1 MKSRIRNIMEI
12 LIKENRECTAKELS
26 LKLDVSEKTVRNEIA
41 GYLERQAVYP
51 VRITV
56 RKSGYQI
63 QADSGSERDIRQ
75 FLQRLDVLSGDEFDR
90 EKYILKKLLLNG
102 GYVKLESL
110 ADELFVSIPTVNR
123 IFKNVKETLSGYQLS
138 VSGRPGYGVRVS
150 GNEINKRLC
159 YVHCLS
165 GISDENSA
173 VMAEQCGME
182 EEDFYY
188 IDYVIRKALEKS
200 DLELTETGIRNLTIH
215 LMYAIT
221 RMRKGSFIKD
231 ISLNDA
237 VTEKEGNVAKE
248 LIKDLEEEYGIVF
261 PETETAYICIHLS
274 GKKANWGNESVTVS
288 EETENLISDI
298 NHKIKSILGYNFL
311 NDPELRAMLA
321 MHIEPMLSRSEFGIH
336 VPNPV
341 LKEIKGEFPNAYECA
356 VIAADHIRENY
367 GLVISDDELGYLSL
381 HYNLA
386 IDRLIQNSAD
396 SRILIVCGS
405 GISTAKLI
413 QKKIEKKFQ
422 VSREHITLCSMR
434 ELKTKDLSGF
444 DMVISSVKIPFS
456 IEKKVVYIEDI
467 LDDISIDSDASD
479 RLLLKNY
486 ISDELVFFHRDFKT
500 REEII
505 DFLCRKINEVY
516 GVGEVFRELVWKRE
530 NLSST
535 DIGNFVA
542 IPHAFSMCTE
552 ETVFSLCTLKKAVKW
567 KQRKV
572 KYIFLISFGKRD
584 MEISHDLNEKM
595 MALLMDSRW
604 ISLLETVDNVQDLRA
619 LFERSD

>member
-1 MKSRIRNIMEI
+1 M
-12 LIKENRECTAKELS
+12 
-26 LKLDVSEKTVRNEIA
+26 
-41 GYLERQAVYP
+41 
-51 VRITV
+51 
-56 RKSGYQI
+56 
-63 QADSGSERDIRQ
+63 
-75 FLQRLDVLSGDEFDR
+75 
-90 EKYILKKLLLNG
+90 
-102 GYVKLESL
+102 
-110 ADELFVSIPTVNR
+110 
-123 IFKNVKETLSGYQLS
+123 
-138 VSGRPGYGVRVS
+138 
-150 GNEINKRLC
+150 
-159 YVHCLS
+159 
-165 GISDENSA
+165 
-173 VMAEQCGME
+173 
-182 EEDFYY
+182 
-188 IDYVIRKALEKS
+188 
-200 DLELTETGIRNLTIH
+200 
-215 LMYAIT
+215 
-221 RMRKGSFIKD
+221 
-231 ISLNDA
+231 
-237 VTEKEGNVAKE
+237 
-248 LIKDLEEEYGIVF
+248 
-261 PETETAYICIHLS
+261 
-274 GKKANWGNESVTVS
+274 
-288 EETENLISDI
+288 
-298 NHKIKSILGYNFL
+298 
-311 NDPELRAMLA
+311 
-321 MHIEPMLSRSEFGIH
+321 
-336 VPNPV
+336 PNPV
-341 LKEIKGEFPNAYECA
+341 LREIKGEFPNAYECA
-356 VIAADHIRENY
+356 VIAADHIKENY

-434 ELKTKDLSGF
+434 ELKTKDLSGY

-467 LDDISIDSDASD
+467 LDDISIDSAASD

-486 ISDELVFFHRDFKT
+486 ISNELVFFHQDFKT

-505 DFLCRKINEVY
+505 DFLCRKINEVC
-516 GVGEVFRELVWKRE
+516 GVGEVFKQLVWKRE

-552 ETVFSLCTLKKAVKW
+552 NTIFSLCTLKKAVKW

-595 MALLMDSRW
+595 MTLLMDSRW
-604 ISLLETVDNVQDLRA
+604 ISLLETVDNVQDLRD

>member
-1 MKSRIRNIMEI
+1 MKSRIRNILEI

-26 LKLDVSEKTVRNEIA
+26 LKLDVSEKTAKKELA
-41 GYLERQAVYP
+41 GYLEAQAAYP
-51 VRITV
+51 VKIIA
-56 RKSGYQI
+56 RKGGYQI
-63 QADSGSERDIRQ
+63 QTADMSEKDIRQ
-75 FLQRLDVLSGDEFDR
+75 FLQRLDLLCGDELDR

-102 GYVKLESL
+102 EYVKLESL

-123 IFKNVKETLSGYQLS
+123 IFKGVKETLSEYQLM
-138 VSGRPGYGVRVS
+138 VSGRPGYGVKVS

-165 GISDENSA
+165 GRSDGNSA

-248 LIKDLEEEYGIVF
+248 LIKDLEEEYRIVF
-261 PETETAYICIHLS
+261 PEAETAYICIHLS
-274 GKKANWGNESVTVS
+274 GKKANWGNESVAVS

-367 GLVISDDELGYLSL
+367 GLTISDDELGYLSL

-386 IDRLIQNSAD
+386 IDRLIQNNGN

-405 GISTAKLI
+405 GISTAKMI

-422 VSREHITLCSMR
+422 VSTDHITLCSMR
-434 ELKTKDLSGF
+434 ELKTKDLSGY
-444 DMVISSVKIPFS
+444 DVVISSVKIPFPV
-456 IEKKVVYIEDI
+456 EKRVVYMEDI
-467 LDDISIDSDASD
+467 LEDISIDSATSD

-486 ISDELVFFHRDFKT
+486 ISERLVFFQQDFKT

-505 DFLCRKINEVY
+505 DFLCRKIDEVY
-516 GVGEVFRELVWKRE
+516 GVGEIFRELVWKRE

-535 DIGNFVA
+535 DIGNLVA

-552 ETVFSLCTLKKAVKW
+552 NTIFSLCTLRKAVRW

-572 KYIFLISFGKRD
+572 KYIFLISFGRRD

-595 MALLMDSRW
+595 MTLLMDAKW
-604 ISLLETVDNVQDLRA
+604 ISLLETAENAEDLRI
-619 LFERSD
+619 LFGGTD

>member
-1 MKSRIRNIMEI
+1 MKSRIRNIIEI
-12 LIKENRECTAKELS
+12 LIKENREYTAKELS
-26 LKLDVSEKTVRNEIA
+26 MKLDVSEKTVRNEIA
-41 GYLERQAVYP
+41 AYLEHQAAYP
-51 VRITV
+51 VRITAQ
-56 RKSGYQI
+56 KSGYQI
-63 QADSGSERDIRQ
+63 QADFGKEKSIRQ

-102 GYVKLESL
+102 EYVKLESL

-123 IFKNVKETLSGYQLS
+123 IFKNVKEMLSGYQLT
-138 VSGRPGYGVRVS
+138 VSSRPGYGVKIS
-150 GNEINKRLC
+150 GKEINKRLC
-159 YVHCLS
+159 YVHCLFGMS
-165 GISDENSA
+165 SENGA
-173 VMAEQCGME
+173 VIAEQCGME

-188 IDYVIRKALEKS
+188 IDYAIRKALEKNEL
-200 DLELTETGIRNLTIH
+200 DLTETGIKNLTVH

-231 ISLNDA
+231 ISLKDA
-237 VTEKEGNVAKE
+237 VSEKEGKVAKE
-248 LIKDLEEEYGIVF
+248 LIKDLEEEYKIAF
-261 PETETAYICIHLS
+261 PEAEAAYICVHLL
-274 GKKANWGNESVTVS
+274 GKKANWGRENIAVS
-288 EETENLISDI
+288 EETENLISQI
-298 NHKIKSILGYNFL
+298 NRKITGILGYNFVK
-311 NDPELRAMLA
+311 DSELRTMLA
-321 MHIEPMLSRSEFGIH
+321 IHIESMLSRSEFGIH

-356 VIAADHIRENY
+356 VIAADYIKENY
-367 GLVISDDELGYLSL
+367 GLNISDDELGYLSL

-413 QKKIEKKFQ
+413 QKKIEKRFQ
-422 VSREHITLCSMR
+422 IARDHITLCSMR
-434 ELKTKDLSGF
+434 ELKTKDLSEY

-456 IEKKVVYIEDI
+456 VEKKVVYIEDI
-467 LDDISIDSDASD
+467 LDDISIDSDVSD

-486 ISDELVFFHRDFKT
+486 LSDELVFFHQDFKS
-500 REEII
+500 RKEII
-505 DFLCRKINEVY
+505 DFLCRKIKEVC
-516 GVGEVFRELVWKRE
+516 GVGDEFREQVWKRE

-552 ETVFSLCTLKKAVKW
+552 DTIFSLCTLKKAVKW

-595 MALLMDSRW
+595 MTLLMDSRW
-604 ISLLETVDNVQDLRA
+604 ISLLETADNAEDLRR
-619 LFERSD
+619 LFDRSD